1 MEYLHSGQ
9 RALIE
14 GDQIILCLG
23 VCSGVSEGWWSNC
36 GWWLDDH
43 DACGACAAD
52 EASLVTLGYDFI
64 VKVPTFLGRSIMG
77 SLMGSD

>member
-1 MEYLHSGQ
+1 
-9 RALIE
+9 
-14 GDQIILCLG
+14 
-23 VCSGVSEGWWSNC
+23 VSEGWWSNC

-64 VKVPTFLGRSIMG
+64 VNVPTFLGRSIMG
-77 SLMGSD
+77 SVVGSD